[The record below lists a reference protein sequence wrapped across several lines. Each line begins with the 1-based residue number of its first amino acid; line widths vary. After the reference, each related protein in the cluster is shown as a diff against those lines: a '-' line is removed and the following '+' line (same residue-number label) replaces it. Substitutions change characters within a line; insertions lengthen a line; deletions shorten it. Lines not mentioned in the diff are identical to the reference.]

1 MTIRMNYIEMVKKHW
16 PGISTSDA
24 ECLLWETTCFGFGS
38 AREVEDQIREAYD
51 ETGGNV
57 EQALANAYAEI
68 DKAMEQ
74 HKIWQA
80 LSKVE

>member
-1 MTIRMNYIEMVKKHW
+1 MNYIDMVKRHW

-38 AREVEDQIREAYD
+38 AQEVESQIREAY
-51 ETGGNV
+51 ETTGGNIK
-57 EQALANAYAEI
+57 QALDNAYAEI

-74 HKIWQA
+74 HKIWKA
-80 LSKVE
+80 LQQ

>member
-1 MTIRMNYIEMVKKHW
+1 MTIRMNYIKMVKKHW
-16 PGISTSDA
+16 SGISTSDA

-68 DKAMEQ
+68 DKAMAEYRLLQ
-74 HKIWQA
+74 VLK
-80 LSKVE
+80 EPE

>member
-1 MTIRMNYIEMVKKHW
+1 MNYIKMVKKHW
-16 PGISTSDA
+16 SGISTSDA

-68 DKAMEQ
+68 DKAMAEYRLLQ
-74 HKIWQA
+74 VLK
-80 LSKVE
+80 EPE